1 MNRLLGRI
9 ADYIRETDKI
19 LLLLC
24 MFAAGYGCIAVLS
37 ATHPTGSPRQ
47 FIMQAV
53 SMLLGLAAAVFI
65 SNFDYKNIAKFWP
78 VILAVGII
86 PVFLTFFIGFAPAG
100 TDDKAWLTLPGG
112 LTFQPAELFKVAFII
127 TFSLHIS
134 LIGEKINQLR
144 HLFLVCLHGVAP
156 LILIHMQG
164 DDGTAVIFAFMMVC
178 MLFAAGL
185 KLRYFAIAGGLA
197 IGLLPVV
204 WFFVMH
210 DQQRARVVSLFNPE
224 SDLLGNGWQQWRG
237 RIALANGGL
246 FGKGLF
252 RGPYVQSQN
261 VPEGFNDFI
270 FASIGEELGLIG
282 CLAVVLLLIA
292 ICLRILRVGHI
303 ARDTMG
309 SVICV
314 GVFAMLV
321 AQMIVNLGMC
331 LSLLPVIGV
340 TLPFFSAGGTSLVCL
355 FLGMG
360 LVLSVYMHRNSRT
373 LYLRD

>member
-134 LIGEKINQLR
+134 LIGEKINKLR

-178 MLFAAGL
+178 MMFAAGL

-197 IGLLPVV
+197 ICLLPVV

-314 GVFAMLV
+314 GVFAMLL

-331 LSLLPVIGV
+331 LSVLPVIGV